1 VADLARLVRR
11 LARAPLRG
19 RVTLATG
26 RRRPASLTRQD
37 LFFTLVAGDLDEVS
51 RAAFPGAVEAALH
64 GDPAPI
70 LRLERRAV
78 RSEGSGTPREFSSG
92 LYAAT
97 TCEEIPFPWTRFS
110 APTTR
115 FAEIRA
121 AAAQIPADEL
131 YPFDAATTAGN
142 DFIRMCRR
150 WPEAS
155 PAPAAAPPPGA
166 LPDVPVLMLAGEV
179 DLRTPVEAARGARAD
194 WPDARLLV
202 APNFGHSVLGS
213 LSGCVAT
220 ATRRFFRGGRVPD
233 RCAPE
238 PALFPAFPPPPRSLR
253 ELRPVGGISGV
264 RGKTVRAVE
273 RTLVDVAEELLATLL
288 DARRVVH
295 GGGLR
300 GGRWTLRLDRGTPL
314 RLDAVETVPG
324 VRVSGTIRRFLGRR
338 PHGRLR
344 IFGHAAP
351 DGVLELDRESIRGRL
366 GGRAVSTD
374 IGLGEASAATAG
386 GAAAAP
392 DLLRLARDRHR
403 RPRLR

>member
-1 VADLARLVRR
+1 
-11 LARAPLRG
+11 
-19 RVTLATG
+19 
-26 RRRPASLTRQD
+26 
-37 LFFTLVAGDLDEVS
+37 
-51 RAAFPGAVEAALH
+51 
-64 GDPAPI
+64 
-70 LRLERRAV
+70 
-78 RSEGSGTPREFSSG
+78 
-92 LYAAT
+92 
-97 TCEEIPFPWTRFS
+97 
-110 APTTR
+110 
-115 FAEIRA
+115 
-121 AAAQIPADEL
+121 
-131 YPFDAATTAGN
+131 
-142 DFIRMCRR
+142 
-150 WPEAS
+150 
-155 PAPAAAPPPGA
+155 
-166 LPDVPVLMLAGEV
+166 
-179 DLRTPVEAARGARAD
+179 
-194 WPDARLLV
+194 
-202 APNFGHSVLGS
+202 VLGS

-253 ELRPVGGISGV
+253 ELRPVGGIGGV

-288 DARRVVH
+288 DARPVVR

-300 GGRWTLRLDRGTPL
+300 GGRWTLRLERGTPL

-386 GAAAAP
+386 GPPAAP
-392 DLLRLARDRHR
+392 DLLRLARDRQR